1 MLRKSSLIWT
11 SVLAAASAAPANAQ
25 NFGMGDPRAIETVW
39 TIEPAPPPPG
49 VRELGG
55 KEFVVKQRL
64 LPSGLIELARNVVR
78 AEAGADLP
86 AVTQMIEVRGS
97 AGAIFCEGELR
108 VNGIGAG
115 RQTCLVDSDGDFLL
129 DAAFRTASNTPALV
143 MISGRMPKSTQ
154 PLASPIPY
162 QRIDPALSR
171 LGAFVAIERR
181 NWFNIYGLEGF
192 TILFGSADRQA
203 RITSPVQFKS
213 SEMPK
218 ELTVLGARFA
228 ALAEKDGK
236 MSIRVD
242 QAMPAQDFGVTKTIW
257 YR

>member
-1 MLRKSSLIWT
+1 MPRLWSWIGAFVT
-11 SVLAAASAAPANAQ
+11 AAAAPASAQ
-25 NFGMGDPRAIETVW
+25 FFPSSDSRALVTRW
-39 TIEPAPPPPG
+39 TIEPAPPPQG
-49 VRELGG
+49 IRELAA
-55 KEFVVKQRL
+55 KELVVKQRL
-64 LPSGLIELARNVVR
+64 LPGGLIELGRNVTR
-78 AEAGADLP
+78 AEAGADIV
-86 AVTQMIEVRGS
+86 AGTQLIEVKGP

-108 VNGIGAG
+108 LNGIGAG
-115 RQTCLVDSDGDFLL
+115 RQTCLVDSDGDARL
-129 DAAFRTASNTPALV
+129 DAAFRAASNTPALV
-143 MISGRMPKSTQ
+143 MISDRMPKTTQ
-154 PLASPIPY
+154 PLAAPIPY
-162 QRIDPALSR
+162 QRIDPAKSR

-218 ELTVLGARFA
+218 ELNVLGARFT

-236 MSIRVD
+236 MSIRVEEG
-242 QAMPAQDFGVTKTIW
+242 MPAQDIGVTRTVS